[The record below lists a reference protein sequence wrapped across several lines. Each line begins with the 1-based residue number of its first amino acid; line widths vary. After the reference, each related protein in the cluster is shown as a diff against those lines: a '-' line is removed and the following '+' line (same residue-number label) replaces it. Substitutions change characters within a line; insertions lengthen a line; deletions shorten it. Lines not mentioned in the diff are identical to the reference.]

1 MACKFD
7 LNISI
12 TVFLLVACTILP
24 TRAQDG
30 IFHIT
35 KYGAKLNADAT
46 ARKLICFAG
55 ECLEREAC
63 ASTTPAK
70 VVVRKGTFTLGI
82 IKLDGPCKAPIELNV
97 EGTLQSPSDLEAFK
111 GADGWLV
118 FGKDRSFHNVR

>member
-30 IFHIT
+30 IFDIT
-35 KYGAKLNADAT
+35 KYGAKPNADAT
-46 ARKLICFAG
+46 AAVTSAWK
-55 ECLEREAC
+55 EAC

-70 VVVRKGTFTLGI
+70 VVVPKGTFILGI

-97 EGTLQSPSDLEAFK
+97 EGTLQSPSDLEAF
-111 GADGWLV
+111 
-118 FGKDRSFHNVR
+118 